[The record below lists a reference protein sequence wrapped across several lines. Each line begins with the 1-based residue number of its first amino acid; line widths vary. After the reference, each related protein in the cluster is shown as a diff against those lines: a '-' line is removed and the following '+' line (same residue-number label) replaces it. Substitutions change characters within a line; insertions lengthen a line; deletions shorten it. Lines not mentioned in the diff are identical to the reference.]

1 MNTITFKPKQ
11 STKRLLAG
19 LPTRAREVIISRY
32 GLGKEEEKM
41 TLEAIGEKY
50 SITRER
56 VRQIENA
63 AITNIRK
70 SAEFKEEKPTFD
82 ELEKLLFSLGAV
94 IGEEDFLNHV
104 SKDKSTQNHLNF
116 LLVLGQSFTRAKED
130 DEFKHRWFVD
140 AKVADKVHDAL
151 KKLYSNL
158 SDEDLLPESEII
170 ASFLDHLKDVSEEY
184 KQEEVVRRW
193 LSISKTI
200 DKNPLGEWGMATS
213 ANVKTKGIRD
223 YAFLAMRKHGSPIH
237 FKEVAKAISQMF
249 NKKAH
254 VATTH
259 NELIK
264 DSRFVLVGR
273 GLYALSEWGYLSGV
287 VKDVI
292 SKVLTKNGPLPKDEV
307 IEKVLKERYVKK
319 NTIIVNLQNPK
330 FFKKDKDGRYSIVEK
345 AKQR

>member
-32 GLGKEEEKM
+32 GLGKETEKM

-63 AITNIRK
+63 ALANIRK
-70 SAEFKEEKPTFD
+70 GTEFKEEKAVFD
-82 ELEKLLFSLGAV
+82 ELEKLFFSMGAIV
-94 IGEEDFLNHV
+94 AEEDFLNHV
-104 SKDKSTQNHLNF
+104 SKDPSTQNHLNF
-116 LLVLGQSFTRAKED
+116 LLVLGNSFTRAKED

-140 AKVADKVHDAL
+140 AKVADKVHEAL

-158 SDEDLLPESEII
+158 SDEDLLPESEIV
-170 ASFLDHLKDVSEEY
+170 AAFLDHLKDVSEEY
-184 KQEEVVRRW
+184 KREEVVRRW
-193 LSISKTI
+193 LSLSKTI
-200 DKNPLGEWGMATS
+200 DKNPLGEWGMASS

-237 FKEVAKAISQMF
+237 FKEVAKAIQAMF

-292 SKVLTKNGPLPKDEV
+292 SKVLAKNGPLTKDEV

-330 FFKKDKDGRYSIVEK
+330 FFKKDKDGKYSIVEK
-345 AKQR
+345 PKQR

>member
-200 DKNPLGEWGMATS
+200 
-213 ANVKTKGIRD
+213 
-223 YAFLAMRKHGSPIH
+223 
-237 FKEVAKAISQMF
+237 
-249 NKKAH
+249 
-254 VATTH
+254 
-259 NELIK
+259 
-264 DSRFVLVGR
+264 
-273 GLYALSEWGYLSGV
+273 
-287 VKDVI
+287 
-292 SKVLTKNGPLPKDEV
+292 
-307 IEKVLKERYVKK
+307 
-319 NTIIVNLQNPK
+319 
-330 FFKKDKDGRYSIVEK
+330 
-345 AKQR
+345 